1 MYTGDYKRMAETS
14 TFTVR
19 VPADLRKRL
28 DQLAKA
34 VDRSRSRLTAD
45 ALRTYVESQQW
56 QLAEIEEGLRDAEAG
71 RVVPHEK
78 VERWLKSW
86 GKKRRVPVPSCK

>member
-1 MYTGDYKRMAETS
+1 MGETS

-19 VPADLRKRL
+19 VPSDLKRRL
-28 DQLAKA
+28 DNLAKA
-34 VDRSRSRLTAD
+34 ADRSPSWLTAD
-45 ALRTYVESQQW
+45 ALRTYVEEQQW
-56 QLAEIEEGLRDAEAG
+56 ELAEIEEGLRDADAS

-86 GKKRRVPVPSCK
+86 GKKRRVPASSCE

>member
-1 MYTGDYKRMAETS
+1 MGETL

-28 DQLAKA
+28 DKLAKA
-34 VDRSRSRLTAD
+34 VDRSRSWLTAD
-45 ALRTYVESQQW
+45 VLRIYVAEQQW

-78 VERWLKSW
+78 VEPWLRSW
-86 GKKRRVPVPSCK
+86 GKKRRVPAPSCE